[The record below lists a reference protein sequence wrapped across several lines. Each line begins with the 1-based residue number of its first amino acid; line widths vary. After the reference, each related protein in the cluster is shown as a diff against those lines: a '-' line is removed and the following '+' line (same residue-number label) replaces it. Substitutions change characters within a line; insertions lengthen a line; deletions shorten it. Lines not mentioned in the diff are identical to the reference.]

1 MTYEE
6 FMMVT
11 VLYPMP
17 QEVEALHSFAR
28 EWFLRQQH
36 WMEVYGVLVATYVR
50 DSSAFEVF
58 STWDIAYR
66 LIEMFL
72 AMSNEQDGQRNRV
85 RLRFS
90 EIPYDEIELT
100 GSELLA
106 EAPCLCDCI
115 RAGEK
120 VNCRRHEEEG
130 LEALPHVASLVH
142 EVNPEPWMTWLP
154 KCCELRGQR
163 DGVTWYGSVN
173 CNYIVF

>member
-1 MTYEE
+1 
-6 FMMVT
+6 
-11 VLYPMP
+11 
-17 QEVEALHSFAR
+17 
-28 EWFLRQQH
+28 
-36 WMEVYGVLVATYVR
+36 
-50 DSSAFEVF
+50 VF